1 MQISSRASHRSWPRA
16 SAVALFLSVGLVG
29 ACGGSAGSSGQ
40 SGVPGREEIK
50 PGGGFFF
57 VDVNGSGGSSNVR
70 LAEVRWGRLVDVHE
84 VDGAGKRIEDH
95 VFRDMVIEPFVV
107 TDNTSYVLD
116 RNPVTQRERLTILA
130 RKTGVLDTSGFD
142 QLLAAA
148 RDALPLVTE
157 KGFSAPPPFTAVPR
171 NACLVLRID
180 DCLDDGAT
188 SALNLPNTV
197 KVFSGYPP
205 STFFASRVV
214 FDPNHGALVGG
225 LFHSTRVLVDL
236 TASEDETGTLT
247 YPLDIN
253 QVGFPAS
260 LTSSQSSNLGVR
272 IPTRV
277 DVGSGQSRILTNLS
291 GEPLDTGS
299 NGPVDLISPTL
310 DVLRAARSGQEGDAS
325 NGFLPDSIRPRV
337 VGGWPVTVTNAAN
350 DPGDPGFDF
359 VLSLSF
365 TTVCLNAPAVGDV
378 IQING
383 AHLEVTQAAALAG
396 SDVTGLRVRSA
407 VFVSNSLTLQ
417 GQGLF
422 EAPFHPSLTLDNGCW
437 VSFLPGASTFPATGV
452 LTTTQVQLRFSEP
465 MDPATLS
472 PLRNFLVV
480 KDPAQAQSSAISHNI
495 VVGEVTLSSDLTL
508 FSFVP
513 KLPLPHRNTSADI
526 LHIELGDPS
535 NPLISPRDLAG
546 NALRHD
552 LPFVDFSIDPLEAD
566 QDNGAIVLRLED
578 DDLDE
583 YGSNGGGPDTFK
595 DLRGQFFHDGE
606 KGLIFPRPVSFAG
619 WPADRANPV
628 PRLMIQVPGGVTY
641 PLNPLGTKL
650 QTLWRYCDLGW
661 NVRDETK
668 YDLDVVGLSWSPAAG
683 GVQADF
689 YELFEI
695 RLGHSRWLPDEISAT
710 SGLPFGT
717 TFEGN
722 YLADS
727 NPKVVHS
734 RTLGYALNPSNRF
747 TATTGVVMMPYP
759 LNLGSFPDVT
769 YTWRDT
775 AILTLGA
782 DGGAGTVPPAPG
794 IPLEIEVDLGVA
806 GGTAG
811 SVAGRT
817 FVPSFG
823 LPLLIEFSC
832 FPSDSGLGINTL
844 DVSLAQHPIIPP
856 ATTPPLPPNF
866 RIFSAGGI
874 TSIGTEAPILP
885 DSELIPKG
893 GFNATTGLTTPPGD
907 NVFYIGQLDTVV
919 RLSRAHT
926 VWLDSGLPPTSW
938 KSPVIEPAAG
948 QPSGTLILLDF
959 RSATGFSGGGTAPFN
974 AALLNVYGNQTT
986 NAPVGL
992 SVDWSSNIAL
1002 ANGKRFLQAR
1012 ITFVNNTATGLTPEL
1027 TALAFPY
1034 TK

>member
-1 MQISSRASHRSWPRA
+1 MA
-16 SAVALFLSVGLVG
+16 GLAG

-40 SGVPGREEIK
+40 SGITGKEETK

-84 VDGAGKRIEDH
+84 VDGSGKRIEDH

-116 RNPVTQRERLTILA
+116 RNSVTQRERLTILA

-157 KGFSAPPPFTAVPR
+157 KGFSAPPPFSAVPR
-171 NACLVLRID
+171 NACLVLRFD
-180 DCLDDGAT
+180 DCLDDRAT

-225 LFHSTRVLVDL
+225 LFHTTRVLVDL
-236 TASEDETGTLT
+236 TASEDETDTLT
-247 YPLDIN
+247 YPLDVN
-253 QVGFPAS
+253 PVGFPAS
-260 LTSSQSSNLGVR
+260 VSSSQSTNLGVR

-277 DVGSGQSRILTNLS
+277 DVGSGQSRVLTNLS
-291 GEPLDTGS
+291 GQPLDTSS
-299 NGPVDLISPTL
+299 NGPVDLLSPTR
-310 DVLRAARSGQEGDAS
+310 DVLRAARSGQDGDAS

-337 VGGWPVTVTNAAN
+337 VGGWPITVTSAAN

-359 VLSLSF
+359 VLALSF
-365 TTVCLNAPAVGDV
+365 TTTCLNDPAVGDV
-378 IQING
+378 IRING
-383 AHLEVTQAAALAG
+383 AHLEVTQAAALVG
-396 SDVTGLRVRSA
+396 SDVAGLRVRSA
-407 VFVSNSLTLQ
+407 VVVSNSLTLQ

-422 EAPFHPSLTLDNGCW
+422 EAPFHPSLALGNGCW
-437 VSFLPGASTFPATGV
+437 VSFLPNASAFPATGV
-452 LTTTQVQLRFSEP
+452 LTSAQVQLRFSEP
-465 MDPATLS
+465 MDPGTLS
-472 PLRNFLVV
+472 PFRNFLVV
-480 KDPAQAQSSAISHNI
+480 KGSAQALSSAISHNVI
-495 VVGEVTLSSDLTL
+495 VGEVTPSSDLTL

-513 KLPLPHRNTSADI
+513 KLPLPHVSGNNET
-526 LHIELGDPS
+526 LHVELGDPS
-535 NPLISPRDLAG
+535 DPLISPRDLAG

-552 LPFVDFSIDPLEAD
+552 LPFVDFTIDPPELD
-566 QDNGAIVLRLED
+566 QNNGAIVLRFED
-578 DDLDE
+578 DNLDE
-583 YGSNGGGPDTFK
+583 YGANGGGPDTFA
-595 DLRGQFFHDGE
+595 DLRGQFFPNGE
-606 KGLIFPRPVSFAG
+606 KGSIFPRAVSFAG
-619 WPADRANPV
+619 WPADRTNPV
-628 PRLMIQVPGGVTY
+628 PRNMVPVPGGVTY
-641 PLNPLGTKL
+641 PLNPLGAKL

-661 NVRDETK
+661 NARDETK

-695 RLGHSRWLPDEISAT
+695 RLGHSRWLPDEAFQT

-722 YLADS
+722 FLADS

-782 DGGAGTVPPAPG
+782 DGGAGTLTPAPG
-794 IPLEIEVDLGVA
+794 IPLDIEDVVNVIPN
-806 GGTAG
+806 GTAG
-811 SVAGRT
+811 SIAART
-817 FVPSFG
+817 LVPSFG

-832 FPSDSGLGINTL
+832 FPSDSGLGINAL
-844 DVSLAQHPIIPP
+844 DVSLGQLPAVPP
-856 ATTPPLPPNF
+856 ALPPPPPNF

-907 NVFYIGQLDTVV
+907 NVFYLGQLDTVV
-919 RLSRAHT
+919 RLSRVHT
-926 VWLDSGLPPTSW
+926 VWLDSGLGDTSW
-938 KSPVIEPAAG
+938 KSPVMEPAAG

-959 RSATGFSGGGTAPFN
+959 RSASNFSGGGTAPFN
-974 AALLNVYGNQTT
+974 GAALNAYGNQTT
-986 NAPVGL
+986 NAPLPPPIG
-992 SVDWSSNIAL
+992 WSSNIAL
-1002 ANGKRFLQAR
+1002 ANPKRFLQTR
-1012 ITFVNNTATGLTPEL
+1012 ITFVNNPATGLSPEL